1 LVENYEPLLFAD
13 RRQGMGSNRTEL
25 TALKN
30 LLSQADRIFETFPA
44 LPENR
49 TGACRELLE
58 TALALTD
65 DLLKHSTTPA
75 ALMGSKGGSTT
86 ARHGSEHYRQMAAR
100 RKTHGGAQGDIGGGD
115 VGSQSEEQSDIGSED
130 QPAPCIFSAGFFR

>member
-1 LVENYEPLLFAD
+1 
-13 RRQGMGSNRTEL
+13 MGSNRTEL

-30 LLSQADRIFETFPA
+30 LLSQADRILETSPA

-49 TGACRELLE
+49 TGACRELLG

-75 ALMGSKGGSTT
+75 ALMGSKGGSVT
-86 ARHGSEHYRQMAAR
+86 AKRGSAYFRKLAAR
-100 RKTHGGAQGDIGGGD
+100 RKTHGGGRPRKE
-115 VGSQSEEQSDIGSED
+115 SE
-130 QPAPCIFSAGFFR
+130 